1 MDSPFKQ
8 SVLGNFLDPESV
20 LISSIMHH

>member
-8 SVLGNFLDPESV
+8 SVLGYFLDPESV
-20 LISSIMHH
+20 LSSSIMHH

>member
-8 SVLGNFLDPESV
+8 SVLGYFLDPESV